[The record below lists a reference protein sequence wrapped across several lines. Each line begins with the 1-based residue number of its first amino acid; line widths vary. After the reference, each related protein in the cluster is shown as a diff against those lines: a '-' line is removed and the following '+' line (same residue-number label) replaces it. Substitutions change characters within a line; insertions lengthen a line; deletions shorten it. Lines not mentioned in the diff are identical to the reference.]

1 MKKGLI
7 DSIKPA
13 YLVAALLL
21 AALALLAACGGDD
34 GGSEDGS
41 PTASGEST
49 RTSDGTPV
57 TTPGGSPGLPVECT
71 SGEEQRGLLAD
82 LEFNGDDGLFDE
94 GEEIEM
100 TLTIINCGDN
110 EVVLSFTST
119 QRYEVSIEDEAGLEV
134 WNSSDDK
141 DFDDV
146 DGEQVIVSGETVVY
160 VEPWDQQDSQGE
172 QVPPGT
178 YRVAFLSVGCGQPD
192 ASDCQFGPIKLIEI
206 VA

>member
-7 DSIKPA
+7 HSIKPA

-82 LEFNGDDGLFDE
+82 LEFNGDDGLFDV
-94 GEEIEM
+94 GEKIDM
-100 TLTIINCGDN
+100 NLTLINCGDN
-110 EVVLSFTST
+110 EVVPGSLLAATRHCAYAHTAILQTAAQHAPDESCRPRDQTVFHSWQCLMVRPGVLTEANGLWI
-119 QRYEVSIEDEAGLEV
+119 QRATAVHEAGTSE
-134 WNSSDDK
+134 
-141 DFDDV
+141 
-146 DGEQVIVSGETVVY
+146 
-160 VEPWDQQDSQGE
+160 
-172 QVPPGT
+172 
-178 YRVAFLSVGCGQPD
+178 R
-192 ASDCQFGPIKLIEI
+192 
-206 VA
+206 